1 MSEPR
6 KNEPKIDA
14 DEVLNGIVEWV
25 SIESPSHDAKSVNKV
40 VDHVEGQFRDLGL
53 KLDRTPGVDGFGDI
67 LECKTPPEM
76 EPAGRRQGHPGA
88 GPSRYRPSDRHDR
101 EGPQDPPRGRQHL
114 RARHLRH
121 EGGRLHRLL
130 RAAPPDPAGQED
142 QAAGHL
148 PVHPRGGGRQPDLA
162 RPHRGGR
169 ARPQIRAGDGARP
182 RRRPRRHLAQGRRPL
197 HAQGEGRGQPCRR
210 APPGRP
216 QRHPRDGPADHA
228 HRGQDRL
235 RARHHL
241 QCRADQ
247 RRHGRQR
254 RAGRMHGRGRP
265 ARADHAARRGDD
277 ALVPEPRAD
286 RQGRRADGRPAR

>member
-1 MSEPR
+1 MAEPR

-14 DEVLNGIVEWV
+14 DEVLTGIVEWV

-53 KLDRTPGVDGFGDI
+53 KLERIAGRRRLRRHPGVQDAAG
-67 LECKTPPEM
+67 M
-76 EPAGRRQGHPGA
+76 EHRRRQGHPGA

-101 EGPQDPPRGRQHL
+101 EGPQGPPRGRQHL

-130 RAAPPDPAGQED
+130 RAAPPGAAGQED

-169 ARPQIRAGDGARP
+169 ARPQVRAGDGAGP
-182 RRRPRRHLAQGRRPL
+182 RRRPGRHLAQGRRPL

-235 RARHHL
+235 CARHHL
-241 QCRADQ
+241 QRRPDRAAAPASTSCRPSARPRSTCACRASSSP
-247 RRHGRQR
+247 RR
-254 RAGRMHGRGRP
+254 
-265 ARADHAARRGDD
+265 
-277 ALVPEPRAD
+277 
-286 RQGRRADGRPAR
+286 